1 LVTKSIPALRLSPQ
15 KSATLLIFTLTA
27 HVGAMGMVLFL
38 PLEFW
43 LRLSVLLAVAV
54 SLIQATR
61 THLLRSSGSAIKS
74 VQWDSAGEW
83 RLFFANGDEFAAQ
96 LKASSY
102 LQPWLVVLNFST
114 SRFRRHTLILLPD
127 AVDPERLRRL
137 RVRLRLLGNKDTA

>member
-1 LVTKSIPALRLSPQ
+1 MVTKSIPALRLSPQ
-15 KSATLLIFTLTA
+15 KSATLLTFILATHA
-27 HVGAMGMVLFL
+27 SAMGMALFL

-43 LRLSVLLAVAV
+43 LQLLVLLAVAV

-61 THLLRSSGSAIKS
+61 THLLRSNGSAIRS
-74 VQWDSAGEW
+74 AQWDSAGEW
-83 RLFFANGDEFAAQ
+83 MLFFANGDEIAAQ

-137 RVRLRLLGNKDTA
+137 RVRLRLLGSKDTA